1 MQEQQPRQMTKSR
14 NASRRARILGGCR
27 DNSLLDNSQTS
38 LQQKQMRRRKRTPS
52 TGFLFHHT
60 DFVQALSKL
69 KLCLNDGITDIMPI
83 VTYCEEE

>member
-38 LQQKQMRRRKRTPS
+38 LQQKHS
-52 TGFLFHHT
+52 HHWLFVSPDVVQA

-69 KLCLNDGITDIMPI
+69 RLCLNDGITNIMPI